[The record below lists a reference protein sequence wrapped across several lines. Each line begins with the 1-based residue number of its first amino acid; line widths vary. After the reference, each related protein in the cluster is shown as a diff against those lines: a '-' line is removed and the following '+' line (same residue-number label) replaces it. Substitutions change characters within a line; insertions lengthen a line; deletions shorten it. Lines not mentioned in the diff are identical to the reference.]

1 MKKIIFWA
9 IRFIPAII
17 LLQTLFFKFTAA
29 PESVY
34 IFSKL
39 GIEPVGR
46 LGSGA
51 VELLAGILLLL
62 PRFSVWGALLSLGI
76 MGGAILSHLTI
87 LGIDVQG
94 DGGYLFALALATA
107 FFSTL
112 VVVSERQKFFDIIE
126 LLLPAIK

>member
-76 MGGAILSHLTI
+76 MGG
-87 LGIDVQG
+87 
-94 DGGYLFALALATA
+94 
-107 FFSTL
+107 
-112 VVVSERQKFFDIIE
+112 
-126 LLLPAIK
+126 